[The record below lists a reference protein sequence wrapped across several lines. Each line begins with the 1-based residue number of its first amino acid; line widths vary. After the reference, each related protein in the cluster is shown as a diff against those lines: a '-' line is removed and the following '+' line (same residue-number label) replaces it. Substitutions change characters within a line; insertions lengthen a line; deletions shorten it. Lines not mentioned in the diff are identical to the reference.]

1 MNFRREALREAPRRV
16 GKPLRVLLI
25 EDSEDDALLLER
37 ELRRGGYDL
46 VSSRVE
52 TAAQMEAA
60 LQQKWDLIVSD
71 YSMPHFDPLSALRIL
86 EEKGLDIPCI
96 LVSGSV
102 DETTILNAMK
112 AGAADY
118 LMKDNLMR
126 LTPAVDRELREAE
139 GRRERR
145 RLEEQ
150 VRHAQKMEAIGRL
163 AGGVAHDFNNLLTVI
178 TGYSELLLGSGSVND
193 FTRSALEEIKK
204 AAERGGSLTRQL
216 LIFSR
221 KQKLLPKSV
230 SLNDLVVNMEKML
243 VRLIGE
249 NISLVSVL
257 RPDLGLVR
265 GDIGLFEQVIMNLV
279 VNARDAMPEGGK
291 LTIETSNLNLNTPQ
305 VDLAPGPHVLLAV
318 SDTGIGMDAETQSH
332 IFEPFFTTKE
342 AGKGTGLGLATVYG
356 IVKQCVGAITVYS
369 EPGRGTTFRIYLPR
383 VDQAL
388 EDVGQQPQAVSSLD
402 GSENVLVVEDD
413 GEVRRLICEILRA
426 KGYNVLESTN
436 GEEAI
441 RIARSFHGAL
451 PLVVADVILPEMSGP
466 DVVRQVKEAKPGI
479 RAIFI
484 SGYTD
489 EAVLRHGMVD
499 PGVTFLS
506 KPFVPE
512 DLARKVREVLLARPS
527 AETN

>member
-1 MNFRREALREAPRRV
+1 V
-16 GKPLRVLLI
+16 GKPLRVLVI
-25 EDSEDDALLLER
+25 EDDEDDALLLLR
-37 ELRRGGYDL
+37 ELRRGGYDP
-46 VSSRVE
+46 VHQRVE
-52 TAAQMEAA
+52 TAQEMQEA
-60 LQQKWDLIVSD
+60 LRQKWDLIVSD
-71 YSMPHFDPLSALRIL
+71 YSMPHFDPLSALRML
-86 EEKGLDIPCI
+86 EEQDLDIPCI

-102 DETTILNAMK
+102 DETTILDAMK

-126 LTPAVDRELREAE
+126 LVAAVDRELREADI
-139 GRRERR
+139 RRERR

-178 TGYSELLLGSGSVND
+178 TGYSELLLGAASVSD
-193 FTRSALEEIKK
+193 FTRTALEEIKK

-221 KQKLLPKSV
+221 KQKILPKSV
-230 SLNDLVVNMEKML
+230 NLNDLVANMEKML

-249 NISLVSVL
+249 DVELVSVL
-257 RPDLGLVR
+257 KPDLGLVR
-265 GDIGLFEQVIMNLV
+265 TDVGLFEQVVMNLV

-291 LTIETSNLNLNTPQ
+291 VTIETANVSLNTPQ
-305 VDLAPGPHVLLAV
+305 VDLTPGPHVMLAV

-356 IVKQCVGAITVYS
+356 IVKQCAGAITVYS
-369 EPGRGTTFRIYLPR
+369 EPGRGTAFRVYLPR
-383 VDQAL
+383 VDQPI
-388 EDVGQQPQAVSSLD
+388 EEVRSRPESLGSLN
-402 GSENVLVVEDD
+402 GSETVLVVEDD
-413 GEVRRLICEILRA
+413 AEVRRLICEILRA
-426 KGYNVLESTN
+426 KGYHILESTK

-441 RIARSFHGAL
+441 QIARGFQGPL

-466 DVVRQVKEAKPGI
+466 DVVRKVREAKPDI
-479 RAIFI
+479 RALFI

-489 EAVLRHGMVD
+489 EAVLRHGMVE
-499 PGVTFLS
+499 PGVMFLS

-512 DLARKVREVLLARPS
+512 DLARKVREVLGPRS
-527 AETN
+527 AP